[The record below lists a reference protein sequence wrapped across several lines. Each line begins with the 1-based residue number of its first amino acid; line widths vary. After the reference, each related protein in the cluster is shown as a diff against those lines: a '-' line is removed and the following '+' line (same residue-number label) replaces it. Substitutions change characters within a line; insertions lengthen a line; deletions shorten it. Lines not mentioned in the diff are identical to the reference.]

1 MTKPRRVEKG
11 QVWMVVRRAHERR
24 GLLRPEPW
32 LEELFR
38 YALAVA
44 QERTGVRVLA
54 FEAMSNHF
62 HLVVEDA
69 TGRLPDFM
77 NELDELVARAANAEW
92 GRRDALWERA
102 GAKWTALLTPEAIE
116 ESVAYTIL
124 NCVEAGLV
132 ASARAWGGY
141 VTLPGA
147 LGTEEVVTRPDL
159 RFFTERTKMPETATL
174 RISVPTTHEASGASA
189 WQRRIAQ
196 RVERGEAEAV
206 KRIGKGKF
214 LGMEAVLAKP
224 IDWKPSTSE
233 ELSSETPP
241 AKAGAV
247 PDGKSLLRGYRELRR
262 AFLRA
267 YAAAYEELRA
277 VGTAVFPPGAWRW
290 PRECGQ
296 TCADP
301 PEAFSAAA

>member
-1 MTKPRRVEKG
+1 MK
-11 QVWMVVRRAHERR
+11 
-24 GLLRPEPW
+24 
-32 LEELFR
+32 ELFK

-62 HLVVEDA
+62 HLVVED
-69 TGRLPDFM
+69 TPGRLPDFM

-132 ASARAWGGY
+132 ASAKAWGGY

-147 LGTEEVVTRPDL
+147 LGTEEVVARPDL

-174 RISVPTTHEASGASA
+174 RTSVPTAHETLGASG

-206 KRIGKGKF
+206 RRVGKGKF
-214 LGMEAVLAKP
+214 AGMEAVLARP
-224 IDWKPSTSE
+224 IDWKPSSDE
-233 ELSSETPP
+233 ELFGETPP

-247 PDGKSLLRGYRELRR
+247 PEAKSLLRGFRELRR

-267 YAAAYEELRA
+267 YTAAYLELRA
-277 VGTAVFPPGAWRW
+277 AGTAVFPAGAWRW

-296 TCADP
+296 MCADP
-301 PEAFSAAA
+301 PGAHSAAA